1 MPAGIPP
8 PPSFSGIS
16 AMIASVVRMFF
27 PIDAAFWS
35 AERVTM
41 AGSMT
46 PPATRSSIS
55 PDSALRPVFLPLALR
70 TSLTTTEPSS
80 PALSAIWR
88 SGSSSER

>member
-8 PPSFSGIS
+8 PPFCSGIS

-35 AERVTM
+35 AERVTI

-46 PPATRSSIS
+46 PFLTRSTIS
-55 PDSALRPVFLPLALR
+55 PVSAFSPSLVPFALR

-80 PALSAIWR
+80 PALLAI
-88 SGSSSER
+88 